1 METAGLHLLPTNRS
15 QDEVRKIFLIFRWL
29 LIIVCS
35 TMVVF
40 SHSLLTDAA
49 WAHLFVILL
58 IASNA
63 ALNFVPSATLTRPA
77 FYSAVALIDIVLIT
91 IALLISGQ
99 TATDF
104 YMMYFIVI
112 MISALSQELTQV
124 VVSTVLIILLYG
136 FVLLLTNFETGAAD
150 PLVLLRFPFFFI
162 IALFYGFLVQS
173 IHEERQRKERLA
185 QEEVNRLKAQFL
197 GLITQEL
204 LGPMNL
210 VMGYIHLMLTGT
222 AGSLNL
228 EQIRIMD
235 QFQLNAEKLL
245 NLIRQL
251 VELSNI
257 ETKRVTLNIRKGQI
271 KSFLKDLHTE
281 IRPQLQEKPVRIEF
295 IPDDDLPDLET
306 DWSMLRQAMLHMLAH
321 AVSATDSGQIS
332 VMARKGPGDEEAT
345 LALVNTGSEVRKE
358 DVPTLVANLFRMS
371 PDRAEYDGLGV
382 GIAIA
387 KNLLALVGAQM
398 RVIHNTGKS
407 SDFTVTIPSR
417 WGEKPREVIG
427 ISYVEPF
434 KPG

>member
-1 METAGLHLLPTNRS
+1 METKGAHLLPANRS
-15 QDEVRKIFLIFRWL
+15 QDEVRKILLIFRWL

-40 SHSLLTDAA
+40 SHTLLTDVN

-63 ALNFVPSATLTRPA
+63 ALHFVPSATLTKPS

-104 YMMYFIVI
+104 YMVYFIVI

-136 FVLLLTNFETGAAD
+136 LVLLLTNLEMGTAD

-173 IHEERQRKERLA
+173 VHEERQRKERLA

-271 KSFLKDLHTE
+271 KPFLKDLHME

-295 IPDDDLPDLET
+295 IPDDDLPGLET
-306 DWSMLRQAMLHMLAH
+306 DWSTLRQAMLHVLAN
-321 AVSATDSGQIS
+321 AISSTDSGQIS
-332 VMARKGPGDEEAT
+332 VMARKGPGEEEAT
-345 LALVNTGSEVRKE
+345 LAVVNTGSEVRKE
-358 DVPTLVANLFRMS
+358 DVPALFANLSRMS
-371 PDRAEYDGLGV
+371 AERVEYDGLGV

-387 KNLLALVGAQM
+387 KNLLTLVGAQ
-398 RVIHNTGKS
+398 IQIIKTGKG
-407 SDFTVTIPSR
+407 SDFTITIPSG
-417 WGEKPREVIG
+417 WGEKPREVVG

-434 KPG
+434 KPT

>member
-1 METAGLHLLPTNRS
+1 MIVFS
-15 QDEVRKIFLIFRWL
+15 QSL
-29 LIIVCS
+29 LIDIR
-35 TMVVF
+35 
-40 SHSLLTDAA
+40 
-49 WAHLFVILL
+49 WAHLFVVLL
-58 IASNA
+58 IASNG
-63 ALNFVPSATLTRPA
+63 ALHFVSPTTLTRPS

-112 MISALSQELTQV
+112 MLSALSQELTQV
-124 VVSTVLIILLYG
+124 VVSTLLVILLYG
-136 FVLLLTNFETGAAD
+136 LVLLFTNFDMGTAD

-173 IHEERQRKERLA
+173 VHEERQRKERLA
-185 QEEVNRLKAQFL
+185 QEEVNQLKAQFL

-257 ETKRVTLNIRKGQI
+257 ETKRVTLNIRRGPI
-271 KSFLKDLHTE
+271 KPFLKELHTE
-281 IRPQLQEKPVRIEF
+281 IRPQLQEKPVRVEF
-295 IPDDDLPDLET
+295 IPEDDLPDMET

-321 AVSATDSGQIS
+321 AVFSADSGQIS
-332 VMARKGPGDEEAT
+332 VIARKGPGEEEAT
-345 LALVNTGSEVRKE
+345 FAIVNTGSEIREE
-358 DVPTLVANLFRMS
+358 DVPALFENLSRMS
-371 PDRAEYDGLGV
+371 SQHAEYDGLGV

-387 KNLLALVGAQM
+387 KNLLALIGAQIQI
-398 RVIHNTGKS
+398 IHKTGKG
-407 SDFTVTIPSR
+407 SDFMVTVPSR
-417 WGEKPREVIG
+417 WGEKPREVVG

-434 KPG
+434 RPNYP